1 MSKIRVLFQG
11 DSITDAGRN
20 RLSRHS
26 LAGYAK
32 KTAAI
37 LEDKHPD
44 KYDFFNRGVSGNRT
58 KNLLARYRR
67 HFVRMRPN
75 VVTVMIGINDVWRKY
90 DRNDPTS
97 PEQYEANLIKL
108 LTGIK
113 QDTGAKIVVMSPYL
127 TSGTTGKWNV
137 MRGDVDIFINV
148 CEKVAMQYADK
159 YINTDGPMNE
169 ANDVYPHEQISADG
183 VHPAEKG
190 QEVLATLLSE
200 AIDSLFID

>member
-20 RLSRHS
+20 RLAWHS

-32 KTAAI
+32 KTAGI
-37 LEDKHPD
+37 LEEKRPD
-44 KYDFFNRGVSGNRT
+44 KYAFFNRGIGGNRT
-58 KNLLARYRR
+58 KNLLKRYRR

-97 PEQYEANLIKL
+97 PEQYEANLVRL
-108 LTGIK
+108 FTGIK

-127 TSGTTGKWNV
+127 TTGTDGKWNV
-137 MRGDVDIFINV
+137 MRGDVDIFIKV
-148 CEKVAMQYADK
+148 CEKVALQYADR
-159 YINTDGPMNE
+159 YIDTDGPMNE
-169 ANDVYPHEQISADG
+169 ANEKYPHEQVSRDG
-183 VHPAEKG
+183 IHPAEKG
-190 QEVLATLLSE
+190 QEVLAELLSE
-200 AIDSLFID
+200 NIDSLFID